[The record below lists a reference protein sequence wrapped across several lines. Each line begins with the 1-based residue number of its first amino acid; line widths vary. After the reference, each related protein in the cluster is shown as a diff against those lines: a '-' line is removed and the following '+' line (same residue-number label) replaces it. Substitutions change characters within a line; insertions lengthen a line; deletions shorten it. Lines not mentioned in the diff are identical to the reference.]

1 MLPHR
6 SGSSRSAVLAV
17 LLLLVLIGG
26 AIYYSRNPSLQRVVH
41 SLKESSGDAATT
53 AKVRTALLVSKNV
66 SAFDI
71 KVQTRQGEVTL
82 TGQVPS
88 EEIKAVAGAIA
99 QDTSGVK
106 QVHNNLSINP
116 SAERNPEMERLT
128 GRVADLEIKTIIAD
142 ALLKSAELKDQRI
155 EAQVSNRM
163 VTLSGS
169 VETAAQKRAAEQTA
183 WQVAGVQGVINN
195 LTVSNTQATPETAD
209 EKLARRVEFELY
221 STKAVSLKTAQIHSQ
236 NGTVT
241 LTGSVPSRAEKLLAE
256 KIAERVEGVRKIV
269 NKLTTAEDVER

>member
-1 MLPHR
+1 LR
-6 SGSSRSAVLAV
+6 GAVVAV

-26 AIYYSRNPSLQRVVH
+26 AIYYSWSPSLQRGFH
-41 SLKESSGDAATT
+41 SVKESSGDAATT

-66 SAFDI
+66 SAFDV
-71 KVQTRQGEVTL
+71 KVETRQGEVTL

-106 QVHNNLSINP
+106 QVHNDLGINP

-128 GRVADLEIKTIIAD
+128 GRVADLEIKTIIVD
-142 ALLKSAELKDQRI
+142 ALLKSTELRDQRI
-155 EAQVSNRM
+155 EAQVSKRA

-169 VETAAQKRAAEQTA
+169 VETATQKQAAEQTA

-195 LTVSNTQATPETAD
+195 LTVTNTQATPETAD

-221 STKAVSLKTAQIHSQ
+221 STKAISLKTAQIRSQ

-241 LTGSVPSRAEKLLAE
+241 LSGSVPSRAEKLLAE

-269 NKLTTAEDVER
+269 NKFTTAEDVER